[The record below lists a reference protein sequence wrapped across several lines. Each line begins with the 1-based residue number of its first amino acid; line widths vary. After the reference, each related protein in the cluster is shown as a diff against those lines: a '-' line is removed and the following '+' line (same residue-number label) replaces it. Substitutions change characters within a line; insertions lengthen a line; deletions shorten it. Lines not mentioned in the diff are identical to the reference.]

1 MLKNEILGQVHNSLI
16 SGHLGRK
23 KTLEKLL
30 QRFYWFNVREDVH
43 MWILKCDICAS
54 IKAPC
59 RTPRAPLGKM
69 QVGAPLDRI
78 STDFLGPLPLTPRG
92 NRFILLATDHFT
104 KWVEIMAVPDQTAF
118 TCANKL
124 LNEVISRYGCPLSI
138 HSDQGRCYES
148 SIFAEL
154 CTLLEIKKTRTS
166 PRNPKCNGQAERF
179 NRSLLRMIKSY
190 LQGEQENWDLNLGCL
205 AAAYR
210 STPQES
216 TGLTPNLLMLGRE
229 VRLPAELM
237 YGSQCNENWE
247 TQSYGQYVEHLRNK
261 MQHAHEVARKH
272 LASSAKR
279 QAEIY
284 DSKLSVYKYNVG
296 DLVWVTLEAC
306 RPGTSPKLQASYRGP
321 CLITQKYNDLNF
333 KVQLSSSGLERVLH
347 HNKMKPYQ
355 GENVPDWVHRV
366 RSRLRNTDTE

>member
-1 MLKNEILGQVHNSLI
+1 MCIHQSTMSNS
-16 SGHLGRK
+16 
-23 KTLEKLL
+23 T
-30 QRFYWFNVREDVH
+30 
-43 MWILKCDICAS
+43 C
-54 IKAPC
+54 
-59 RTPRAPLGKM
+59 TLGKM

-78 STDFLGPLPLTPRG
+78 STDFLVPLPLTPRR

-104 KWVEIMAVPDQTAF
+104 KWVEITAVPDQTAS

-154 CTLLEIKKTRTS
+154 CRLLEIKKTRTS
-166 PRNPKCNGQAERF
+166 PRNPECNGQAERF

-190 LQGEQENWDLNLGCL
+190 LQGKQENWDLNLGCL

-210 STPQES
+210 STPQMS

-247 TQSYGQYVEHLRNK
+247 TQSYGQYVDHLRNK
-261 MQHAHEVARKH
+261 MQHAHEVVRKH

-279 QAEIY
+279 QAKSMI
-284 DSKLSVYKYNVG
+284 LSFQ
-296 DLVWVTLEAC
+296 
-306 RPGTSPKLQASYRGP
+306 S
-321 CLITQKYNDLNF
+321 I
-333 KVQLSSSGLERVLH
+333 
-347 HNKMKPYQ
+347 
-355 GENVPDWVHRV
+355 
-366 RSRLRNTDTE
+366 NTM